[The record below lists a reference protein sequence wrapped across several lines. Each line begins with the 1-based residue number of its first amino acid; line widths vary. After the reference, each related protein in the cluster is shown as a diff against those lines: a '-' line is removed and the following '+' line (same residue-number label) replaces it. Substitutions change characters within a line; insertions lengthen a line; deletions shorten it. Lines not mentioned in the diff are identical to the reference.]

1 MQNIK
6 TFLDKISLR
15 TMAKSTLLKVVCSSL
30 DYTNLPCSV
39 VVRDVGY
46 LQQALV
52 WTKPTILG
60 DLLESYK
67 NYVTQ
72 HFCTHLRNVVVVF
85 DGYGRVV
92 TTEAEK
98 QRCSPSQK
106 SGTVIVSDN
115 NTTVCFTS

>member
-6 TFLDKISLR
+6 TFLDEISLR

-39 VVRDVGY
+39 IVRDVGY

-60 DLLESYK
+60 ALLESYK

-85 DGYGRVV
+85 DGYERVV